1 MKVTLSIRHNKHWR
15 RIPLDTI
22 IMIGPITSSSIA
34 SASRCLF
41 RRRHFIPKFDLTKK
55 CFRVCAFM
63 STDGGVGAIHFGDY
77 CISPWRKDKDAGYH
91 FVVVVAVVV
100 IVVVVVVVLFW

>member
-1 MKVTLSIRHNKHWR
+1 
-15 RIPLDTI
+15 
-22 IMIGPITSSSIA
+22 
-34 SASRCLF
+34 
-41 RRRHFIPKFDLTKK
+41 
-55 CFRVCAFM
+55 M

-91 FVVVVAVVV
+91 FVVVVIVVV